1 MKNSLS
7 YNKDMIE
14 PKDSVFHKCKK
25 ACYYTI
31 VPRERTKNEREEKT
45 MKKMEKFLEGLYE
58 SYLHR

>member
-1 MKNSLS
+1 
-7 YNKDMIE
+7 MI
-14 PKDSVFHKCKK
+14 DLINQVFHKAKK

>member
-1 MKNSLS
+1 MEASLP
-7 YNKDMIE
+7 YEKDMIN

-31 VPRERTKNEREEKT
+31 VPRERTKNKREEKT
-45 MKKMEKFLEGLYE
+45 MKKVEKFLEGLYE